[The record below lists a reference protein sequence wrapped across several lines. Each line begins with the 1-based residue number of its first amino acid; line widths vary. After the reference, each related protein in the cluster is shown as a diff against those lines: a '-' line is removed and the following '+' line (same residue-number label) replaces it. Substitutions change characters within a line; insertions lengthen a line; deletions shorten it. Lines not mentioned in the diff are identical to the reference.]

1 MQNMVSLFTTYL
13 PYFVLVLTLLVFVH
27 EFGHYWVAR
36 RFGIHA
42 EVFSIGFGPEL
53 VGWTDRN
60 GTRWKISAIPLGGYV
75 KFLGD
80 TDAASA
86 THDEGALPADQRRRA
101 FFTQPLYARAAV
113 VLGGPAA
120 NLIFAFLLLT
130 GVFYAAG
137 EPYSPAIVAVQAD
150 GPAARAGLQTGDEVI
165 RLAGKGIDR
174 FEDIQDAQFL
184 YWAHPMAVEYR
195 RDGKLRTSE
204 IAPQFCE
211 RTDKYQNTLR
221 FGELGI
227 DQLIRPVVGG
237 FVPNSPAEAAGLKV
251 GDVLI
256 DIDGKPVD
264 HFTHIPELIG
274 ARAGQALTIRY
285 DREGRRYDTVVVP
298 EADKVTDCTGKEK
311 IVGRL
316 RIRPANIT
324 EFRSH
329 DVLGAMGAG
338 VRQVW
343 SMTTMFYTSMAQIV
357 TATRPVDE
365 LGGPIRIA
373 KAAGEASFGGWV
385 GLLQLV
391 IALSVV
397 LGVFNLLPVPMLDGG
412 HLAMYLYEAVRGRP
426 LGLKAQEVGLKIGF
440 ALVIGMALIATFNDI
455 KLILRQFAL

>member
-1 MQNMVSLFTTYL
+1 MHNIVSLFTTYL

-27 EFGHYWVAR
+27 EFGHYWVGR

-86 THDEGALPADQRRRA
+86 THDGQALSADQRKKA

-120 NLIFAFLLLT
+120 NLLFAILLLT

-137 EPYSPAIVAVQAD
+137 EPYSPALVAVQEG
-150 GPAARAGLQTGDEVI
+150 GPAAKAGLKTGDDI
-165 RLAGKGIDR
+165 LRINGKRIDR

-184 YWAHPMAVEYR
+184 YLARPMAVEYR
-195 RDGKLRTSE
+195 RGAKEYNTE

-211 RTDKYQNTLR
+211 RTDKYNNTMR
-221 FGELGI
+221 FGELGM
-227 DQLIRPVVGG
+227 DQMIRPVVGG
-237 FVPNSPAEAAGLKV
+237 FVANSPAEAAGLKV
-251 GDVLI
+251 GDVLKE
-256 DIDGKPVD
+256 IDGQPVD

-274 ARAGQALTIRY
+274 DRAGQPVTINY
-285 DREGRRYDTVVVP
+285 EREGRRYTTTVVP
-298 EADKVTDCTGKEK
+298 EADKVTDCTGKTK
-311 IVGRL
+311 TIGRL
-316 RIRPANIT
+316 RIRPAGVT
-324 EFRSH
+324 EFRQH
-329 DVLGAMGAG
+329 DILGAMAAG
-338 VRQVW
+338 TRHVW
-343 SMTTMFYTSMAQIV
+343 SMTQMFYTSMAQIV
-357 TATRPVDE
+357 TAARPMDE

-373 KAAGEASFGGWV
+373 KAAGEASYGGWV
-385 GLLQLV
+385 GILQLV

-426 LGLKAQEVGLKIGF
+426 LGVKAQELGLRIGF
-440 ALVIGMALIATFNDI
+440 ALVIGMALVATFNDI

>member
-1 MQNMVSLFTTYL
+1 M
-13 PYFVLVLTLLVFVH
+13 
-27 EFGHYWVAR
+27 
-36 RFGIHA
+36 
-42 EVFSIGFGPEL
+42 
-53 VGWTDRN
+53 
-60 GTRWKISAIPLGGYV
+60 PLGGYV

-80 TDAASA
+80 SDATSA
-86 THDEGALPADQRRRA
+86 THDGRPLPPDQQRRA

-120 NLIFAFLLLT
+120 NILFAILLLT

-150 GPAARAGLQTGDEVI
+150 GPAAKGGLRTGDEIVRI
-165 RLAGKGIDR
+165 NGQRVNR
-174 FEDIQDAQFL
+174 FEDIQDSQFL
-184 YWAHPMAVEYR
+184 NLSAPMAVEYR
-195 RDGKLRTSE
+195 RNGALMTSQ

-211 RTDKYQNTLR
+211 RTDKYANTMR

-227 DQLIRPVVGG
+227 DPMIRPVVGG

-251 GDVLI
+251 GDVLKS
-256 DIDGKPVD
+256 IDGQPVQ

-274 ARAGQALTIRY
+274 AHAGQPVTITYNRGGK
-285 DREGRRYDTVVVP
+285 DLDATMVP
-298 EADKVTDCTGKEK
+298 EADKVTDCQGNEK
-311 IVGRL
+311 TIGRL
-316 RIRPANIT
+316 RIRPANVT

-329 DVLGAMGAG
+329 DILGAMGAG
-338 VRQVW
+338 VRHVW

-357 TATRPVDE
+357 TAARPVDE

-373 KAAGEASFGGWV
+373 KAAGEASYGGWV
-385 GLLQLV
+385 GILQLV

-412 HLAMYLYEAVRGRP
+412 HLAMYLYEAVRGQP

-440 ALVIGMALIATFNDI
+440 ALVIGMALVATFNDI